1 MYSKKDL
8 ASECTISL
16 STVIRT
22 LKSCNLDHKRDD
34 FSEEEKEQFKQA
46 RKMLDE
52 GMNFDEVGAKFGSSH
67 TSTSSKANSQEKTEG
82 NGFDQAILQGILE
95 NLDMLSDVISEVAIS
110 FLPQMIEAKLQ
121 EKAQELLT
129 AMSESTKRQ
138 EGELR
143 KIRNITDESDFEEE
157 EVSRGLGGVEEG
169 E

>member
-8 ASECTISL
+8 ASEFSISL
-16 STVIRT
+16 STVTRT

-34 FSEEEKEQFKQA
+34 FTEAEKEQFKQA
-46 RKMLDE
+46 RQMLDN
-52 GMNFDEVGAKFGSSH
+52 GMSFDEVGATFGSSH
-67 TSTSSKANSQEKTEG
+67 TSSKARSTQSTEG
-82 NGFDQAILQGILE
+82 NAFDQAILQGILE
-95 NLDMLSDVISEVAIS
+95 NLDMRAGVISEVAIS

-138 EGELR
+138 EGELQ
-143 KIRNITDESDFEEE
+143 KIRNITDDIEIEKENS
-157 EVSRGLGGVEEG
+157 SRGLGGFVEE

>member
-8 ASECTISL
+8 ASECNISL
-16 STVIRT
+16 STVTRT

-34 FSEEEKEQFKQA
+34 FTEAEKEQFKQA
-46 RKMLDE
+46 RHMLDN
-52 GMNFDEVGAKFGSSH
+52 GMGFDEVATKFGSSH
-67 TSTSSKANSQEKTEG
+67 TSTKTRSAQETEG
-82 NGFDQAILQGILE
+82 NAFDQAILQGILE
-95 NLDMLSDVISEVAIS
+95 NLDMRAGVISEVAIS

-138 EGELR
+138 EGELK
-143 KIRNITDESDFEEE
+143 KIRNITDETDFEEE
-157 EVSRGLGGVEEG
+157 DVSRGLGGVEEG